1 MKSLSRFDLAMIIA
15 FVVVALLG
23 GAGWWWLSGELQT
36 ATADASSAA
45 GTFDQ
50 YSKKEVF
57 LPTTGNVRTLQSNI
71 DIMSRQLD
79 PLIQGRLLSPKNV
92 LKDVRA
98 VDTVEWKHNLDT
110 QVAELNA
117 AAATHGIVVPKNFY
131 YGFSR
136 YLNTNPAEEA
146 TAVLKRQQ
154 IGIGTIATILIN
166 APVKAIVVVR
176 RSAEEDAASD
186 ASHGNSGMQGPT
198 DILEDK
204 RSMEAPGGVYTAYPF
219 EFEFDTDTESF
230 RAVINQIMQ
239 SPYVFVIRSIMVQN
253 QKLESPKVTDL
264 DRMAGVNNQTSLIA
278 SSPGAVGRQSTPTI
292 GIQYLFGDETLHV
305 RMVIDLID
313 WHGIAQPATG
323 TAGGHPVHRRAGAA
337 AANPAAGSGT

>member
-1 MKSLSRFDLAMIIA
+1 MKNLSRFDLAMIIA

-23 GAGWWWLSGELQT
+23 AAGWWWLSGQLQA
-36 ATADASSAA
+36 ATADASDAA

-79 PLIQGRLLSPKNV
+79 PLVQSRLQSPKNM

-136 YLNTNPAEEA
+136 YLNTNPAEDA

-154 IGIGTIATILIN
+154 IGIGTIANILIS
-166 APVKAIVVVR
+166 APVKAIVVIR
-176 RSAEEDAASD
+176 RSAEEDAPGDNANRE
-186 ASHGNSGMQGPT
+186 NSGTPGPT
-198 DILEDK
+198 DILPSM
-204 RSMEAPGGVYTAYPF
+204 RSVEAPGGVYTAYPF

-230 RAVINQIMQ
+230 RTVINQIMQ
-239 SPYVFVIRSIMVQN
+239 SEYVFVVRSIQVQN
-253 QKLESPKVTDL
+253 QKLESPKVSDL
-264 DRMAGVNNQTSLIA
+264 DRMAGVNTQTSLIS
-278 SSPGAVGRQSTPTI
+278 SSPGAVAQQSAPTI

-305 RMVIDLID
+305 RMRVDLID
-313 WHGIAQPATG
+313 WHGISQPTTG
-323 TAGGHPVHRRAGAA
+323 TTSGHPVRHHGAA
-337 AANPAAGSGT
+337 GNPAGNGI